1 MNKISFLLISIF
13 ALVLSACGG
22 GSSSSTTNETT
33 SSTTTSNT
41 TTTNS
46 CVLTTSSISLNGV
59 SYATSSFD
67 KDGDGCLNAEEFNTL
82 KEKAKADAAKL
93 QADIE
98 ARTVKAESTDIKNT
112 STEFPQIQLFSI
124 VGSDKAITES
134 GAKYAVLDANKNG
147 GKFLVIFKFNRN
159 LNLDE
164 SANKQETLRIGISPD
179 ASADMSA
186 KTKPIPDHLN
196 LTSVVKERSGEE
208 LRLACTYSGSAKKYT
223 CLNTDTDLAAS
234 ITIPGDAN
242 LFLLMCQGPDASIT
256 CTNHANI
263 KLKLK

>member
-1 MNKISFLLISIF
+1 MNKPTLLLISIF
-13 ALVLSACGG
+13 ALALSACGG
-22 GSSSSTTNETT
+22 GSSSSSTTNE
-33 SSTTTSNT
+33 TTSNT
-41 TTTNS
+41 TTTDS
-46 CVLTTSSISLNGV
+46 CAFKTKTLTLFGIKYNTAD
-59 SYATSSFD
+59 YD
-67 KDGDGCLNAEEFNTL
+67 KDGDGCLSTKEFNAL
-82 KEKAKADAAKL
+82 NEKAKADAAKL

-159 LNLDE
+159 LNLDK